1 MTFFR
6 TVTLFLFVMSLSL
19 SGCAIFRA
27 NDLPEVGT
35 LPAPSAATP
44 KPAAGY
50 AFSTS
55 IAMGS
60 KRPQHEN
67 ARAAQEAEFVAVLR
81 ESGYFARVEKGSGKD
96 MNIAVELLETGDP
109 AAMAG
114 AVITGLS
121 LYTIPSWATIDFEV
135 VCKVTTTDGRSREYK
150 LKDTAT
156 LVQWLPMLVVFP
168 FKSFSEIE
176 DLRKNLYKNLIVK
189 MRQDGLLP
197 SPGSPSKN

>member
-6 TVTLFLFVMSLSL
+6 TVTLSLLIASLSL

-27 NDLPEVGT
+27 NDLPEVGS
-35 LPAPSAATP
+35 LPAPSATTP

-50 AFSTS
+50 AFATNV
-55 IAMGS
+55 AMGD

-67 ARAAQEAEFVAVLR
+67 ARAIQEAEFVAVLR
-81 ESGYFARVEKGSGKD
+81 ESGYFATVEKGSGKD

-109 AAMAG
+109 AALVG
-114 AVITGLS
+114 AFITGLS

-135 VCKVTTTDGRSREYK
+135 ACKVTTTDGRSREYK

-156 LVQWLPMLVVFP
+156 MVQWLPMLVVFP
-168 FKSFSEIE
+168 FKPFSEIE
-176 DLRKNLYKNLIVK
+176 DLRKNLYKSLIIK

-197 SPGSPSKN
+197 KPV